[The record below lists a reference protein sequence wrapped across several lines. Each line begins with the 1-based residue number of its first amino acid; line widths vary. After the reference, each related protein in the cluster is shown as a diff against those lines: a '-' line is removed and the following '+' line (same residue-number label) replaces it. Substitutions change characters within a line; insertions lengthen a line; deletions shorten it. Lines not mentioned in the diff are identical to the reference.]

1 MGISRREF
9 LAHMAAGAVATTA
22 AAGNEAWANDEPYPK
37 RFVRLLVPYPASG
50 TTADLHARIFAEQM
64 SYRLGQRLVVENRA
78 GAGGTIGAA
87 QAARAPAD
95 GYTILWAAGSLF
107 ACNPFLYKNLQ
118 YSFDDFTAI
127 GCFSDCSFVLF
138 ARKGL
143 GVATL
148 AELLA
153 KMKAEPGAV
162 RFANGGIGS
171 QLHLTWERLLKLAKV
186 EGLNVPFQSG
196 GALTALLGDSVD
208 VGVSVLDPGLIQYFA
223 AGSLVPLAI
232 TSPARRPQLPN
243 VPTFI
248 ESGFPG
254 FTASGGYAALV
265 PRGTPDAIL
274 TRLRNDF
281 DAVTSDPAIIA
292 KLDELAAEVPPWRRA
307 ADYNAWFAGD
317 RELWRRT
324 IEETGVKFG

>member
-9 LAHMAAGAVATTA
+9 LGSLAAGAATTA
-22 AAGNEAWANDEPYPK
+22 LPAGENAWANDEAYPK
-37 RFVRLLVPYPASG
+37 RYVKLLVPYPATG
-50 TTADLHARIFAEQM
+50 TAPDLHARIFAEPM
-64 SYRLGQRLVVENRA
+64 SIRLGQRLVVENRG

-87 QAARAPAD
+87 AAARAPAD

-107 ACNPFLYKNLQ
+107 ACNPFLYKNIQ
-118 YSFDDFTAI
+118 YSFEDFTAI

-153 KMKAEPGAV
+153 KMRAEPGAV

-171 QLHLTWERLLKLAKV
+171 QLHLTWERLLKLTKV

-196 GALTALLGDSVD
+196 GTLTALLGDSVD

-223 AGSLVPLAI
+223 AGTLVPLAI

-248 ESGFPG
+248 EQGFPG
-254 FTASGGYAALV
+254 FTASGGYAAFV
-265 PRGTPDAIL
+265 PRGTPDAIV
-274 TRLRNDF
+274 TRLRTDF

-292 KLDELAAEVPPWRRA
+292 KLDELVAEVPLWRRA
-307 ADYNAWFAGD
+307 ADYNAWFVGD

-324 IEETGVKFG
+324 IEETGIKFG

>member
-1 MGISRREF
+1 MRISRRKF
-9 LAHMAAGAVATTA
+9 LASVAAGAATA
-22 AAGNEAWANDEPYPK
+22 FPAGQRARANEEVYPK
-37 RFVRLLVPYPASG
+37 RYVKLLVPYPATG

-64 SYRLGQRLVVENRA
+64 SNRLGQRLVVENRA

-87 QAARAPAD
+87 AAARSPAD

-118 YSFDDFTAI
+118 YSFEDFTAI

-143 GVATL
+143 GVTTL
-148 AELLA
+148 AELLT
-153 KMKAEPGAV
+153 KMRAEPGAV

-196 GALTALLGDSVD
+196 GTLTALLGDSVD
-208 VGVSVLDPGLIQYFA
+208 IGVSVLDPGLIQYFA

-232 TSPARRPQLPN
+232 TSPARRPQLPG

-265 PRGTPDAIL
+265 PRGTPDAIV
-274 TRLRNDF
+274 TRLRTDF

-292 KLDELAAEVPPWRRA
+292 KLDELAAEVPAWRRA
-307 ADYNAWFAGD
+307 ADYNAWFVGD
-317 RELWRRT
+317 RELWRRI

>member
-1 MGISRREF
+1 MDISRREF
-9 LAHMAAGAVATTA
+9 LGSLAAGAATTA
-22 AAGNEAWANDEPYPK
+22 LPAGESAWANDEGYPK
-37 RFVRLLVPYPASG
+37 RYVKLLVPYPATG
-50 TTADLHARIFAEQM
+50 TAPDLHARIFAEPM
-64 SYRLGQRLVVENRA
+64 SVRLGQRLVVENRG

-87 QAARAPAD
+87 AAARAPAD

-107 ACNPFLYKNLQ
+107 ACNPFLYKNVQ
-118 YSFDDFTAI
+118 YSFDDFTAL

-138 ARKGL
+138 VRKGL

-148 AELLA
+148 AELLT
-153 KMKAEPGAV
+153 KMRAEPGAV

-171 QLHLTWERLLKLAKV
+171 QLHLTWERLLKIAKV

-196 GALTALLGDSVD
+196 GTIVALLGDSVD

-223 AGSLVPLAI
+223 AGTLVPLAI
-232 TSPARRPQLPN
+232 SSPARRPQLPN

-265 PRGTPDAIL
+265 PRGTPDAIVA
-274 TRLRNDF
+274 RLRADF

-292 KLDELAAEVPPWRRA
+292 KLDELAAEVPSWRRA
-307 ADYNAWFAGD
+307 ADYNAWFVGD
-317 RELWRRT
+317 RERWRQT
-324 IEETGVKFG
+324 IEETGIKFG

>member
-9 LAHMAAGAVATTA
+9 LGSLAAGAAVTATST
-22 AAGNEAWANDEPYPK
+22 GDRAWANDEPYPK
-37 RFVRLLVPYPASG
+37 RYIKVLVPYPATG
-50 TTADLHARIFAEQM
+50 TAPDLHARIFAEPM
-64 SYRLGQRLVVENRA
+64 SARLGQRLVVENRG

-87 QAARAPAD
+87 AAARAPAD

-118 YSFDDFTAI
+118 YSFEDFTAI

-143 GVATL
+143 GVKTL
-148 AELLA
+148 ADLLA
-153 KMKAEPGAV
+153 KMRAEPGV
-162 RFANGGIGS
+162 VSFANGGIGS

-186 EGLNVPFQSG
+186 EALSVPFQSG
-196 GALTALLGDSVD
+196 GTIAALLGESVD
-208 VGVSVLDPGLIQYFA
+208 VGVTVLDPALIQYFS
-223 AGSLVPLAI
+223 AGTLVPLAI
-232 TSPARRPQLPN
+232 TSPARRPQLPD

-254 FTASGGYAALV
+254 FTASGGYSAFV
-265 PRGTPDAIL
+265 PRGTPEPIIA
-274 TRLRNDF
+274 RLRTDF

-292 KLDELAAEVPPWRRA
+292 KLDELAAEVPSWRRA
-307 ADYNAWFAGD
+307 ADYNAWFVGD
-317 RELWRRT
+317 REVWRRT
-324 IEETGVKFG
+324 IEETGIKFG